1 MSGNHKW
8 EAVIRR
14 PSGIATIYTPRR
26 FYIFMCRITI
36 SHFSFQISHSS
47 ESFKRTQRTTRPMGA
62 PPRALYFF
70 EKKRY
75 TINHPLWRCSQAL
88 RRGACKPL
96 IPVFNSGHRLQPS
109 HSCTC
114 RSFFLQNGLA
124 CDSESIGIRIAIVA
138 VALPFSNE
146 THTLSDR
153 IPRLLLLPAA
163 MMCILVDSLRLK
175 DHQHDRTG
183 NNECTAQP

>member
-1 MSGNHKW
+1 MELLLHQW
-8 EAVIRR
+8 EDLPELYRNTDKTEVTEIVIID
-14 PSGIATIYTPRR
+14 S
-26 FYIFMCRITI
+26 
-36 SHFSFQISHSS
+36 QINYRG
-47 ESFKRTQRTTRPMGA
+47 KLDTYPTRLS
-62 PPRALYFF
+62 LYFF
-70 EKKRY
+70 EKMRY
-75 TINHPLWRCSQAL
+75 TIKHHLWRCSQAL

-138 VALPFSNE
+138 VALPFSNK

-163 MMCILVDSLRLK
+163 MMCILVDSLRLE

>member
-1 MSGNHKW
+1 MAVSRLSGLTARKKH
-8 EAVIRR
+8 VIFKKENDVLFEWLVSVSAWIGKDSAPIPPALMHELPLR
-14 PSGIATIYTPRR
+14 P
-26 FYIFMCRITI
+26 
-36 SHFSFQISHSS
+36 HS
-47 ESFKRTQRTTRPMGA
+47 
-62 PPRALYFF
+62 PPPSRLPLYFF
-70 EKKRY
+70 EKMRY
-75 TINHPLWRCSQAL
+75 TMKHHLWRCSQAL

-114 RSFFLQNGLA
+114 RSFFLRNGLV
-124 CDSESIGIRIAIVA
+124 CDSESIGIRIAIVV

-163 MMCILVDSLRLK
+163 MMCILVDSLRLE

-183 NNECTAQP
+183 NN

>member
-47 ESFKRTQRTTRPMGA
+47 ESSKRTQGTTRPMGA

-70 EKKRY
+70 EKMRY
-75 TINHPLWRCSQAL
+75 TIKHHLWRCSQAL

-146 THTLSDR
+146 THRLSDR

-163 MMCILVDSLRLK
+163 MMCILVDSLRLE

>member
-70 EKKRY
+70 EKMRY
-75 TINHPLWRCSQAL
+75 TTKHHLWRCSQAL

-124 CDSESIGIRIAIVA
+124 CDSESIGIHIAIVA

-163 MMCILVDSLRLK
+163 MMCILVDSLRLE

>member
-62 PPRALYFF
+62 PRALYFF
-70 EKKRY
+70 EKMRY
-75 TINHPLWRCSQAL
+75 TTKHHLWRCSQAL

-138 VALPFSNE
+138 VALPFSNK

-163 MMCILVDSLRLK
+163 MMCILVDSLRLE

>member
-1 MSGNHKW
+1 MH
-8 EAVIRR
+8 ELPLR
-14 PSGIATIYTPRR
+14 P
-26 FYIFMCRITI
+26 
-36 SHFSFQISHSS
+36 HS
-47 ESFKRTQRTTRPMGA
+47 
-62 PPRALYFF
+62 PPPSRLPLYFF
-70 EKKRY
+70 EKMRY
-75 TINHPLWRCSQAL
+75 TIKHHLWRCSQAL

-109 HSCTC
+109 HSCSC
-114 RSFFLQNGLA
+114 RSVFLQKRAIFDNFKDSPFLQNGLA
-124 CDSESIGIRIAIVA
+124 CDSESIGIRIAIVV

-163 MMCILVDSLRLK
+163 MMCILVDSLRLE